1 LESGEKAGWRGKAK
15 SYQTWFVFFVALC
28 SLLLLM
34 LVPSLTT
41 LNRTEAVYREIRAIQ
56 ENYQRNQGLLDDMA
70 RDIYAVGLVIREFLL
85 ESSVANDRE
94 YVGEAERIRRQLQR
108 QIAELRGEI
117 SGGETGALDRLEAE
131 LTRYWEPLLP
141 IFEWTPQQRLERG
154 TYFLREQ
161 QRPRRQSL
169 LAITSELERLN
180 AVVYRQQYQRLNDSE
195 KQFRGDVKRVVQF
208 VFLAGLLVTVAS
220 ILRIRWLER
229 KAQEQ
234 REQAVRTG
242 QELRNLS
249 TRLRN
254 VQEEERKTIS
264 RELHDEVGQ
273 KLTALRMEVG
283 GLERLRNAGDN
294 QFGECLSEVKGLAE
308 QSLRTIRDMAA
319 GLRPSLLD
327 DLGLGPAIQRHAR
340 EFARHTGQR
349 VTVEIEG
356 DLEAL
361 PEPHRI
367 NVYRIVQEGLTNCA
381 RHARAASIR
390 VHLCGSAEQ
399 VAVAVSDDGVGFD
412 ASVRTGLGLIGIEER
427 VRELGGSVAIQSR
440 PGEGTKVQVVI
451 PVNGSR

>member
-1 LESGEKAGWRGKAK
+1 
-15 SYQTWFVFFVALC
+15 
-28 SLLLLM
+28 
-34 LVPSLTT
+34 
-41 LNRTEAVYREIRAIQ
+41 
-56 ENYQRNQGLLDDMA
+56 
-70 RDIYAVGLVIREFLL
+70 
-85 ESSVANDRE
+85 
-94 YVGEAERIRRQLQR
+94 
-108 QIAELRGEI
+108 
-117 SGGETGALDRLEAE
+117 
-131 LTRYWEPLLP
+131 
-141 IFEWTPQQRLERG
+141 
-154 TYFLREQ
+154 
-161 QRPRRQSL
+161 
-169 LAITSELERLN
+169 
-180 AVVYRQQYQRLNDSE
+180 
-195 KQFRGDVKRVVQF
+195 
-208 VFLAGLLVTVAS
+208 
-220 ILRIRWLER
+220 
-229 KAQEQ
+229 
-234 REQAVRTG
+234 
-242 QELRNLS
+242 
-249 TRLRN
+249 
-254 VQEEERKTIS
+254 
-264 RELHDEVGQ
+264 
-273 KLTALRMEVG
+273 
-283 GLERLRNAGDN
+283 
-294 QFGECLSEVKGLAE
+294 LSEVKGLAE

-390 VHLCGSAEQ
+390 VHLCGSGEQ